1 MCYICMTDIHAIQPM
16 MYRLGKYKKTDPMS
30 VLVCE
35 NYPILLVMS
44 RFGIPLGFGDKTIE
58 EVCRD
63 NGVDVDTFLSIT
75 NCLLDEDHTEA
86 EASSFSIEAMMQYL
100 HNSHDYF
107 LQFKLP
113 AIRRRLLDAIDCGQK
128 DVSFAILCF
137 FVEYAAE
144 VQKHMHYEEQTVY
157 PYVTALLRMEPLP
170 SGYSIDVFS
179 RQHDQ
184 VEAKLGEL
192 KNILIK
198 YYPAESSNEL
208 NSVLFDIFTCEED
221 LASHNYIENTLFIP
235 AVMRLEQ
242 ERAQGL

>member
-1 MCYICMTDIHAIQPM
+1 MTDIHGIQPM

-63 NGVDVDTFLSIT
+63 NRVDVDTFLSIT
-75 NCLLDEDHTEA
+75 NCLLDEDHA
-86 EASSFSIEAMMQYL
+86 EVENTRFSIEAMMQYL

-107 LQFKLP
+107 LVFKLP

-137 FVEYAAE
+137 FDEYAAE
-144 VQKHMHYEEQTVY
+144 VQKHMLYEEQVVY
-157 PYVTALLRMEPLP
+157 PYVTALLKKDTLP
-170 SGYSIDVFS
+170 KGYSIEVFS
-179 RQHDQ
+179 KQHDQ

-221 LASHNYIENTLFIP
+221 LASHNYIEDALFIP
-235 AVMRLEQ
+235 AIKKLEQ
-242 ERAQGL
+242 ERSKNV